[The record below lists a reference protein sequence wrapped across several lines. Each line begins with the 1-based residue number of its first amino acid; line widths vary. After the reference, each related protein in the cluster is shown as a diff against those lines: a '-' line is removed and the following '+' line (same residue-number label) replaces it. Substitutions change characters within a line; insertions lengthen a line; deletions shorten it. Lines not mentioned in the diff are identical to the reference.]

1 MKCITLLMFWGVGPK
16 RMHLLRTA
24 NVPEKLVIGPVS
36 VGFFKEKK
44 RKEKK
49 RKKLWGHP
57 MN

>member
-1 MKCITLLMFWGVGPK
+1 MFWGVGPK

>member
-44 RKEKK
+44 RTVGAPNE
-49 RKKLWGHP
+49 LIT
-57 MN
+57 